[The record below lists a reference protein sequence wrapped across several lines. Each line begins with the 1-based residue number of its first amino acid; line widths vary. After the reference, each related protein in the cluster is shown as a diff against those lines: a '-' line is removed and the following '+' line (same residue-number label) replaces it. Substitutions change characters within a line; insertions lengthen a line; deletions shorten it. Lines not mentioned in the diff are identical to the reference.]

1 MGCPACQG
9 AGYRGRIGVYELVEV
24 TAEMQGL
31 IVKATPTEEMRELAR
46 QQDFRALRGDGF
58 LKAWRGMT
66 TVDEVLRVTAQ

>member
-9 AGYRGRIGVYELVEV
+9 VGYRGRVGVYELVEV

-31 IVKATPTEEMRELAR
+31 IIRSSPTEEMRGLAR
-46 QQDFRALRGDGF
+46 TQGFRPLRGDGF

-66 TVDEVLRVTAQ
+66 TVDEVLRVTS